1 MATDR
6 RQPQR
11 APRRSAAAA
20 RAARGLGRSKMF
32 GPLMYD
38 GMMRLARRERASR
51 TSDFL
56 VRNSVPAECPI
67 VWANSV
73 DRLVQ
78 IGTAG
83 TSWYESGTEVTDR
96 REPRENR

>member
-1 MATDR
+1 MRESKLANIVVVND
-6 RQPQR
+6 
-11 APRRSAAAA
+11 
-20 RAARGLGRSKMF
+20 LGVQQ
-32 GPLMYD
+32 
-38 GMMRLARRERASR
+38 SR

-56 VRNSVPAECPI
+56 VRTSVPAECPI

-83 TSWYESGTEVTDR
+83 TSWYESGTE
-96 REPRENR
+96 

>member
-38 GMMRLARRERASR
+38 GVMRLARRERAS
-51 TSDFL
+51 
-56 VRNSVPAECPI
+56 P
-67 VWANSV
+67 
-73 DRLVQ
+73 
-78 IGTAG
+78 
-83 TSWYESGTEVTDR
+83 R
-96 REPRENR
+96 RETPNRAEMDWSSQVVVLKTLV